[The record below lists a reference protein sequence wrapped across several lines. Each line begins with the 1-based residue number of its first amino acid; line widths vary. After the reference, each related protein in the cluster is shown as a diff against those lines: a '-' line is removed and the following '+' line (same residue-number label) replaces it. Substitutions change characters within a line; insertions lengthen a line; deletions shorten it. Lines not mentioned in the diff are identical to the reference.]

1 MGEMENEEGK
11 MPSMEMEMEDQGGA
25 GKICCVDIKKA
36 SNGWIVSY
44 DTKKKPMGGSE
55 SEHIPW
61 TTEKMIFTSDKEDD
75 AFMKFKDLKKKET
88 PDRYG
93 C

>member
-1 MGEMENEEGK
+1 MGEMEEYEMKTEEEKGI
-11 MPSMEMEMEDQGGA
+11 
-25 GKICCVDIKKA
+25 GKICDVRIKKA

-61 TTEKMIFTSDKEDD
+61 TNETVLFESSKEDD
-75 AFMKFKDLKKKET
+75 AFNKFKELKKKET

>member
-1 MGEMENEEGK
+1 MGEMEGYEVK
-11 MPSMEMEMEDQGGA
+11 ATSMEMEDESGIGN
-25 GKICCVDIKKA
+25 ICDVKIKKA

-61 TTEKMIFTSDKEDD
+61 TTETVLFESSKEDD
-75 AFMKFKDLKKKET
+75 AFNKFKELKKKET

-93 C
+93 Y

>member
-1 MGEMENEEGK
+1 MNEMEGYEMK
-11 MPSMEMEMEDQGGA
+11 TSSMEMEEESGI
-25 GKICCVDIKKA
+25 GKICDVRIKKA

-61 TTEKMIFTSDKEDD
+61 TTETVLFESSKEDD
-75 AFMKFKDLKKKET
+75 AFNKFKELKKKEI

>member
-1 MGEMENEEGK
+1 MGEMEEYEGNK
-11 MPSMEMEMEDQGGA
+11 TSVEMEDEGGI

-44 DTKKKPMGGSE
+44 DTKKKPMGASE

-61 TTEKMIFTSDKEDD
+61 TTEKVLFESSKEDD
-75 AFMKFKDLKKKET
+75 AFNKFKELKKKET